1 MLKMGI
7 YKANGQ
13 KVVCFSCT
21 QCRKQQIIDFR
32 FYPICK
38 KCNKNNTKMAKRQAE
53 KEKKE
58 ENS

>member
-21 QCRKQQIIDFR
+21 QCKKQQIIDFR

-38 KCNKNNTKMAKRQAE
+38 KCNKTNIKLAKR
-53 KEKKE
+53 EKKK
-58 ENS
+58 ENP